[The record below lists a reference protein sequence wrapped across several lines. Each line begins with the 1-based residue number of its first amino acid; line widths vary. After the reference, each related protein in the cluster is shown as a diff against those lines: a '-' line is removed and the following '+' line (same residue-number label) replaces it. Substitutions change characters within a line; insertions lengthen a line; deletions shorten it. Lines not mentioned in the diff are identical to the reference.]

1 MGDMKNIVIQIIT
14 LFIVLVGYFSI
25 LNSQDK
31 NNFVRALLLAV
42 AIPLLGMLPVFLGG
56 WGWLIGFVG
65 ALLVISKV
73 LGESFGGS
81 LLFLIGI
88 GIVQTV
94 IQFVV
99 GKFL

>member
-99 GKFL
+99 GKVL

>member
-14 LFIVLVGYFSI
+14 LFNVLVGYFSI

>member
-14 LFIVLVGYFSI
+14 LFIVLVGYFSV